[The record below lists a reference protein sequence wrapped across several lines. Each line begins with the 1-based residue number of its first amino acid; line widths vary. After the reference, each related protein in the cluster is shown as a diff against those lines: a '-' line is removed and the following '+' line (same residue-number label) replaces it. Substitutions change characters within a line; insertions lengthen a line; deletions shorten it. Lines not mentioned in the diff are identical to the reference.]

1 MKTKNY
7 FPEIDIVK
15 GFAIL
20 LVILGHS
27 FCTSPIN
34 LYEHFPVFGGVVRSF
49 QMPLFF
55 IVSGF
60 LFSAKYGLTEFL
72 TKKTKR
78 LVTPWLVFSAL
89 AILLRFAQSMVGL
102 GKDMSVATELWKLV
116 QGQYYWF
123 LYSLMWIMIL
133 CNMVKN
139 KKVLA
144 VIALSSV
151 MLCLLTDIKSVTDF
165 NIGRTV
171 YYFAFFVMGFLFRD
185 IYGYVAKANV
195 GLIGCT
201 VLLMLIGF
209 VSCWQFIS
217 TESVYWYIIPLL
229 GSFTV
234 WGGIICIYQRF
245 NCIALRHFGKYSL
258 QYYCNH
264 LLIMFPCYYIGSK
277 LHYPLLSLLVIF
289 LLGIAIS
296 YVMLQVEI
304 RVKPLRALCGL
315 N

>member
-234 WGGIICIYQRF
+234 WGGD
-245 NCIALRHFGKYSL
+245 NL
-258 QYYCNH
+258 H
-264 LLIMFPCYYIGSK
+264 LSK
-277 LHYPLLSLLVIF
+277 I
-289 LLGIAIS
+289 
-296 YVMLQVEI
+296 
-304 RVKPLRALCGL
+304 
-315 N
+315 